1 MKNNL
6 QDLEDWQQLDF
17 VHLQLVINGNVYII
31 QQVSFRIM
39 LTGSF
44 SPIWIIGSAILGGQS
59 VSNVEYKI
67 ESISDDFPHLANHEC
82 NHSQNH
88 TITYKDNSN
97 LIRHNL
103 ITPNRLCKE
112 TEKSAGFWEFQIVFS
127 WKDSFDLS
135 IDI

>member
-1 MKNNL
+1 M
-6 QDLEDWQQLDF
+6 
-17 VHLQLVINGNVYII
+17 
-31 QQVSFRIM
+31 
-39 LTGSF
+39 
-44 SPIWIIGSAILGGQS
+44 
-59 VSNVEYKI
+59 
-67 ESISDDFPHLANHEC
+67 SDDFPHLANHEC
-82 NHSQNH
+82 NHSHNH

-135 IDI
+135 IEI